1 MLPPG
6 KPLKVCSSEPALR
19 PPEQP
24 RVCRPRAPNPRRL
37 GEGLSTAVARGPP
50 WLGSAT
56 SRRALPRRG
65 LNGGA
70 ASTCRKGD
78 GHRHSPVGSQ
88 RGSVPS
94 PRPPQE
100 SYRREPQ
107 SRTCSPAEATT
118 CASASGESGREERT
132 GALQAEAGG
141 DGGDSDQAADPAT
154 NAGGDRR
161 PWRLVGGSP
170 LHQRGG
176 PVRTDRDR
184 ARTLPPPT
192 SPIFPCEEGVTT
204 PFLLTSRWL

>member
-24 RVCRPRAPNPRRL
+24 RVCRPRAPTPRRL

-107 SRTCSPAEATT
+107 SRTCSPAEGHHVRLGLGGVGPGGADWS
-118 CASASGESGREERT
+118 SAGGGRRGRRRQRPGCRPRHKRRGGQT
-132 GALQAEAGG
+132 ALEAGG
-141 DGGDSDQAADPAT
+141 RKPPAPAGRPGAD
-154 NAGGDRR
+154 R
-161 PWRLVGGSP
+161 PGPSSHVTAPHLPHLP
-170 LHQRGG
+170 L
-176 PVRTDRDR
+176 
-184 ARTLPPPT
+184 
-192 SPIFPCEEGVTT
+192 
-204 PFLLTSRWL
+204 

>member
-56 SRRALPRRG
+56 SRRALLRRG

-118 CASASGESGREERT
+118 CASASGESGGGRRGRRRQRPGCRPRHKRRGGQT
-132 GALQAEAGG
+132 ALEAGG
-141 DGGDSDQAADPAT
+141 RKPPAPAGRPGAD
-154 NAGGDRR
+154 R
-161 PWRLVGGSP
+161 PGPSSHVTAPHLPHLP
-170 LHQRGG
+170 L
-176 PVRTDRDR
+176 
-184 ARTLPPPT
+184 
-192 SPIFPCEEGVTT
+192 
-204 PFLLTSRWL
+204 

>member
-24 RVCRPRAPNPRRL
+24 RVCRPRAPTPRRL

-107 SRTCSPAEATT
+107 SRTCSPAEGHHVRLGLGGVRWRQEGTEETATRLPT
-118 CASASGESGREERT
+118 PPQTQGGTDGPGGWWEEAPCTSGEAWCGPT
-132 GALQAEAGG
+132 GTELA
-141 DGGDSDQAADPAT
+141 
-154 NAGGDRR
+154 RYR
-161 PWRLVGGSP
+161 PPPPPSS
-170 LHQRGG
+170 
-176 PVRTDRDR
+176 PVRR
-184 ARTLPPPT
+184 A
-192 SPIFPCEEGVTT
+192 
-204 PFLLTSRWL
+204 